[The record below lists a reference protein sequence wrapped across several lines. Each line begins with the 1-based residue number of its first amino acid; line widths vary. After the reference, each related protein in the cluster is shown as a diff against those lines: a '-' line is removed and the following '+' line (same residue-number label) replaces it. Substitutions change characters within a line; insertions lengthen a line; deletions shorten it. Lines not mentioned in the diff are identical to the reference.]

1 MRKRHSGQFQPGAAH
16 PRWNNGQNIQG
27 RKGRGYLLTLIPE
40 HPRADKY
47 GYVYEHILV
56 LEKMLGRPVLP
67 TEAGHHLDGNKL
79 NNDPKNLVLFATNGM
94 HIKFHMWLRR
104 HDAAIKGELQ
114 NERQTI
120 R

>member
-1 MRKRHSGQFQPGAAH
+1 MERHSGQFKTGAAN
-16 PRWNNGQNIQG
+16 PRWNNGQTIQG
-27 RKGRGYLLTLIPE
+27 KKQTRYILTLAPG

-56 LEKMLGRPVLP
+56 LEKMLGRPILP
-67 TEAGHHLDGNKL
+67 TETGHHLDGNKQ
-79 NNDPKNLVLFATNGM
+79 NNDPKNLVLFATRGM
-94 HIKFHMWLRR
+94 HQRFHMWLRR